1 MGIGYNRGPML
12 PITHA
17 LYVASGLLVIGLV
30 GVALRRRALHGLVLA
45 MAATGLVWAVFA
57 RAWGH
62 PGGQVFAILALVIAG
77 AYAVV
82 GAALTRQE

>member
-1 MGIGYNRGPML
+1 ML
-12 PITHA
+12 PITHG
-17 LYVASGLLVIGLV
+17 LYLASGLLVLGLV
-30 GVALRRRALHGLVLA
+30 AVALRRSPARALQGLVMA

-62 PGGQVFAILALVIAG
+62 GGGQVVAALVAVIAG

-82 GAALTRQE
+82 GAGLVQRSQERE